1 MRSIGGVKAY
11 PWLALVSGAT
21 LLGQSNCGIQIGDII
36 VATFA
41 KTLSTTTA
49 VFFEGIFSNLF
60 MMPV

>member
-1 MRSIGGVKAY
+1 MKSIGGVKPY
-11 PWLALVSGAT
+11 PWLALISGAT

-41 KTLSTTTA
+41 RTLSTSAA

-60 MMPV
+60 MMSV